1 MTNTKISLNVKFI
14 KEIKFDRM
22 NVIIN
27 NLQLKYYIF
36 SFVNY
41 RNSLLYLLFHLYYVL
56 IKYCD
61 RKKSMYIFQKSM
73 LRSRTELN

>member
-1 MTNTKISLNVKFI
+1 MSLNIKFI

-22 NVIIN
+22 NVMIN

-41 RNSLLYLLFHLYYVL
+41 RNSLIYSLFHLYYVL
-56 IKYCD
+56 IKCCD
-61 RKKSMYIFQKSM
+61 RKQSMLIFKKSM
-73 LRSRTELN
+73 LRSRTN